1 MEHETPTKQK
11 TSPKD
16 FFLHLLS
23 IVTLY
28 VSAIGLGTV
37 LFQVI
42 NLYIPDAAIGNGYDY
57 YPNVTTVKDTLR
69 NALSLVIVFFPVYVG
84 TVMYLAKMYAQDP
97 HKRDLRVRKW
107 LIYFTLFAAVII
119 ILSSLASLVHTL
131 LGGELT
137 SRFVLKVLSIMA
149 ISAGVLGYYGTDIKR
164 HQTE

>member
-1 MEHETPTKQK
+1 MEHTAHEKQK
-11 TSPKD
+11 TSAKD

-28 VSAIGLGTV
+28 VSAISLGTV

-42 NLYIPDAAIGNGYDY
+42 NLYIPDTIGNGYGY
-57 YPNVTTVKDTLR
+57 YPSVTTIKDTLR
-69 NALSLVIVFFPVYVG
+69 NALSLVIVFFPVYAG
-84 TVMYLAKMYAQDP
+84 TIVYLAKMYSHDP

-107 LIYFTLFAAVII
+107 LIYFTLFAAIII

-137 SRFVLKVLSIMA
+137 SRFVLKVLTIMG
-149 ISAGVLGYYGTDIKR
+149 ISAGVLGYYGIDIKK
-164 HQTE
+164 HGTE

>member
-1 MEHETPTKQK
+1 MEHNTPEKHK

-28 VSAIGLGTV
+28 VSAVALGTV

-42 NLYIPDAAIGNGYDY
+42 NLYIPDVVTDPNRY
-57 YPNVTTVKDTLR
+57 YPSVTMIKDSLR

-84 TVMYLAKMYAQDP
+84 SVFYLAKMYAQDP
-97 HKRDLRVRKW
+97 HKRLLRVRRW
-107 LIYFTLFAAVII
+107 LIYFTLFAAIII
-119 ILSSLASLVHTL
+119 ILSSLASLVHKL

-137 SRFVLKVLSIMA
+137 SRFILKVLSVIA
-149 ISAGVLGYYGTDIKR
+149 ISSGVLGYYGSDIKK
-164 HQTE
+164 HKTE